1 MWILQW
7 LPNWLFYATLL
18 IGVVGLIATYFIRFI
33 PIPFVYMYKTPIQLA
48 SIALIVFGTFM
59 SGAIYDNEAWIA
71 KVKALEEKV
80 AKAEQESKEANIQV
94 ETKIVKEKAK
104 IVEKQVLVK
113 QYIDREIVKYDNQ
126 CVIPKEFVEAH
137 NQAAKDDRQR

>member
-18 IGVVGLIATYFIRFI
+18 IGVVGLVATYFIRFI

-59 SGAIYDNEAWIA
+59 TGAIYDNEAWIA

-80 AKAEQESKEANIQV
+80 SKAEQESKV
-94 ETKIVKEKAK
+94 ENVKIVTKVVEKTKVIKEKGDD
-104 IVEKQVLVK
+104 II
-113 QYIDREIVKYDNQ
+113 QYVDREVTKYDNQ
-126 CVIPKEFVEAH
+126 CIIPKEFIKALNDATEI
-137 NQAAKDDRQR
+137 KK

>member
-18 IGVVGLIATYFIRFI
+18 IGVVGLVATYFIRFI

-59 SGAIYDNEAWIA
+59 TGAIYDNEAWIA

-80 AKAEQESKEANIQV
+80 AKAEQESKV
-94 ETKIVKEKAK
+94 ENVKIVTKVVEKTKVIKEKGDD
-104 IVEKQVLVK
+104 II
-113 QYIDREIVKYDNQ
+113 QYVDREVTKYDNQ
-126 CVIPKEFVEAH
+126 CIIPKEFIKALNDATEI
-137 NQAAKDDRQR
+137 KK

>member
-7 LPNWLFYATLL
+7 LPNWLFYLTLL

-48 SIALIVFGTFM
+48 SIALIIFGTFM
-59 SGAIYDNEAWIA
+59 SGAVYDNDAWIA

-80 AKAEQESKEANIQV
+80 AKAEQESKV
-94 ETKIVKEKAK
+94 ENVKIVTKVVEKTKVIKEKGDD
-104 IVEKQVLVK
+104 II
-113 QYIDREIVKYDNQ
+113 QYVDREVTKYDNQ
-126 CVIPKEFVEAH
+126 CIIPKEFIKALNDAVEI
-137 NQAAKDDRQR
+137 KK

>member
-7 LPNWLFYATLL
+7 LPNWLFYLTLL

-59 SGAIYDNEAWIA
+59 SGAVYDNDAWIA

-80 AKAEQESKEANIQV
+80 AKAEQESKV
-94 ETKIVKEKAK
+94 ENVKIVTKVVEKTKVIKEKGDD
-104 IVEKQVLVK
+104 II
-113 QYIDREIVKYDNQ
+113 QYVDREVTKYDNQ
-126 CVIPKEFVEAH
+126 CIIPKEFIKALNDAVEI
-137 NQAAKDDRQR
+137 KK